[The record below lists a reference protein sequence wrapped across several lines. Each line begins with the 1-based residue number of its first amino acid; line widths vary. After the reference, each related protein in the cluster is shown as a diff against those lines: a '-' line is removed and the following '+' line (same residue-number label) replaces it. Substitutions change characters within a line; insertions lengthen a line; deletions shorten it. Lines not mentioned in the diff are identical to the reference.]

1 MTQKKLVNRI
11 PAEDLE
17 AYKAWV
23 LPPIGGDNKRVLPS
37 AQREASKR
45 RAEQQKR
52 RGEKVEDAEYQG
64 TQSGLSAQ
72 ELQAIVDEAEKE
84 GRERGYKTGFEQGR
98 SEGYE
103 IGEKQGREEMRQKLA
118 AEQQRFQHLV
128 QSLRQ
133 PVEEQDQALEKLLL
147 DTVCALTRSLVKR
160 ELLTDSSHILAEV
173 KAAVAALPAGPG
185 QIRLYLNPDDLALV
199 EAYAEE
205 QGMDWQ
211 FMGDEQL
218 LPGGCRVETA
228 QSQVDFSVEQQLAQQ
243 LEAFVNRQL
252 GQGGDQE
259 PDVRSISGDQGRG
272 DASSDSQDEGEQ
284 SDNESGN
291 R

>member
-23 LPPIGGDNKRVLPS
+23 LPPIGGDHKRVLPS
-37 AQREASKR
+37 AQREASER

-52 RGEKVEDAEYQG
+52 RGEKVEDVEYQG
-64 TQSGLSAQ
+64 KQTGLSAQ
-72 ELQAIVDEAEKE
+72 DLQSIVEEAEKE
-84 GRERGYKTGFEQGR
+84 GRERGYQAGFEQGR

-103 IGEKQGREEMRQKLA
+103 VGEQQGREEMRQKLA

-133 PVEEQDQALEKLLL
+133 PLEEQDQALEKLLL
-147 DTVCALTRSLVKR
+147 DTICALTRSLVKR
-160 ELLTDSSHILAEV
+160 ELFTDSSHILTEV
-173 KAAVAALPAGPG
+173 RAAVGALPAGPENMR
-185 QIRLYLNPDDLALV
+185 IYLNPDDLALV
-199 EAYAEE
+199 ETYAEE
-205 QGMDWQ
+205 QGLDWQ

-252 GQGGDQE
+252 GDNQGSDADPQPGND
-259 PDVRSISGDQGRG
+259 PSGK
-272 DASSDSQDEGEQ
+272 S
-284 SDNESGN
+284 
-291 R
+291 

>member
-17 AYKAWV
+17 AYKSWV
-23 LPPIGGDNKRVLPS
+23 LPPIGGDSKRVLPS
-37 AQREASKR
+37 TQREASKD

-52 RGEKVEDAEYQG
+52 RGEKVEDVDYQG
-64 TQSGLSAQ
+64 KQSGLSAD
-72 ELQAIVDEAEKE
+72 ELQAIVDEAEQE
-84 GRERGYKTGFEQGR
+84 GRERGYKAGFEQGR

-103 IGEKQGREEMRQKLA
+103 TGEKQGREEMRQKLA

-133 PVEEQDQALEKLLL
+133 PVEEQNQALEKLLL

-160 ELLTDSSHILAEV
+160 ELFTDSGHILAEV
-173 KAAVAALPAGPG
+173 KAAVAALPAGPE

-205 QGMDWQ
+205 QNLDWQ
-211 FMGDEQL
+211 FQGDEQL

-252 GQGGDQE
+252 GQGGQGSGSQ
-259 PDVRSISGDQGRG
+259 SISGDKDG
-272 DASSDSQDEGEQ
+272 DDTFSGGQDGGSQSG
-284 SDNESGN
+284 NESEGP
-291 R
+291 

>member
-1 MTQKKLVNRI
+1 MTQKKLANRI

-23 LPPIGGDNKRVLPS
+23 LPPIGGDHKRVLPS
-37 AQREASKR
+37 AQREASER

-52 RGEKVEDAEYQG
+52 RGEKVEDVDYQG
-64 TQSGLSAQ
+64 KQSGLSA
-72 ELQAIVDEAEKE
+72 EALQSIVDEAEKE
-84 GRERGYKTGFEQGR
+84 GRERGYQAGFEQGR

-103 IGEKQGREEMRQKLA
+103 VGEKQGRDEMRQKLA

-133 PVEEQDQALEKLLL
+133 PLEEQDQALEKLLL
-147 DTVCALTRSLVKR
+147 DTVCALTSSLVKR
-160 ELLTDSSHILAEV
+160 ELFTDSSHILAEV
-173 KAAVAALPAGPG
+173 RAAVAALPAGPE
-185 QIRLYLNPDDLALV
+185 QVRIFLNPDDLALV
-199 EAYAEE
+199 ETYAEE
-205 QGMDWQ
+205 QGLDWQ

-243 LEAFVNRQL
+243 LEAFVTRQL
-252 GQGGDQE
+252 GQGGEQSRD
-259 PDVRSISGDQGRG
+259 SG
-272 DASSDSQDEGEQ
+272 SSEGQDGGEQ
-284 SDNESGN
+284 PGNGSGN
-291 R
+291 Q

>member
-1 MTQKKLVNRI
+1 MTQKKLANRI

-23 LPPIGGDNKRVLPS
+23 LPPIGGDHKRVLPS
-37 AQREASKR
+37 AQREASER

-52 RGEKVEDAEYQG
+52 RGEKVEDVDYQG
-64 TQSGLSAQ
+64 KQSGLSA
-72 ELQAIVDEAEKE
+72 EALQSIVDEAEKE
-84 GRERGYKTGFEQGR
+84 GRERGYQAGFEQGR

-103 IGEKQGREEMRQKLA
+103 VGEKQGRDEMRQKLA

-133 PVEEQDQALEKLLL
+133 PLEEQDQALEKLLL
-147 DTVCALTRSLVKR
+147 DTVCALTSSLVKR
-160 ELLTDSSHILAEV
+160 ELFTDSSHILAEV
-173 KAAVAALPAGPG
+173 RAAVAALPAGPE
-185 QIRLYLNPDDLALV
+185 QVRIFLNPDDLALV
-199 EAYAEE
+199 ETYAEE
-205 QGMDWQ
+205 QGLDWQ

-243 LEAFVNRQL
+243 REAFVNRPL
-252 GQGGDQE
+252 GQGDLGQAS
-259 PDVRSISGDQGRG
+259 PSSSGEQGRA
-272 DASSDSQDEGEQ
+272 DASTEGQNEGVQ
-284 SDNESGN
+284 PGNESGD

>member
-37 AQREASKR
+37 AQREASER
-45 RAEQQKR
+45 RAQQQKR
-52 RGEKVEDAEYQG
+52 RGEKVEDVEYQG
-64 TQSGLSAQ
+64 KQSGLSAQ
-72 ELQAIVDEAEKE
+72 ELQTIVEEAEKE
-84 GRERGYKTGFEQGR
+84 GRERGYKAGFEQGR

-103 IGEKQGREEMRQKLA
+103 TGEKQGREEMRQKLA

-128 QSLRQ
+128 QSLRE
-133 PVEEQDQALEKLLL
+133 PLEDQDQALERLLL

-160 ELLTDSSHILAEV
+160 ELFTDSSHILAEV
-173 KAAVAALPAGPG
+173 RAAVAALPAGPE
-185 QIRLYLNPDDLALV
+185 QIRIYLNPDDLALV
-199 EAYAEE
+199 ETYAEE
-205 QGMDWQ
+205 QGLDWQ

-243 LEAFVNRQL
+243 LEAFVTRQL
-252 GQGGDQE
+252 GQGGGQSRDNVSFE
-259 PDVRSISGDQGRG
+259 
-272 DASSDSQDEGEQ
+272 SQDDGEQ
-284 SDNESGN
+284 PDKGSGN
-291 R
+291 Q